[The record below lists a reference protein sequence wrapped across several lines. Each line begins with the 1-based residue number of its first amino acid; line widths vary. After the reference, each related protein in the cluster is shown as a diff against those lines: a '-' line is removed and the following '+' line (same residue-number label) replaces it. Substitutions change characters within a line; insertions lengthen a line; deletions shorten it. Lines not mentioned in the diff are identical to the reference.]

1 MGVEMTP
8 RAGGAMI
15 WKRALG
21 DAEDGETLLE
31 LLMTVAII
39 GIAFV
44 AILGAIFTVI
54 RVSDYHRKTTT
65 ADVILRNFAE
75 SMKQANGTYQYVPCS
90 SAGATVSYAA
100 YVPGTPYS
108 NYTATITSI
117 RYLAGYSSG
126 QPTWTTTCPATDLG
140 LQELTLK
147 VSGPTTDPA
156 VRGTESVVVI
166 KRDAR
171 GEA

>member
-1 MGVEMTP
+1 MQSGQ
-8 RAGGAMI
+8 ALGGA
-15 WKRALG
+15 RRG
-21 DAEDGETLLE
+21 ESGETLLE
-31 LLMTVAII
+31 VLMTVAIV

-44 AILGAIFTVI
+44 AILGAIFTAI

-75 SMKQANGTYQYVPCS
+75 SMKQANGTYQYVPCT
-90 SAGATVSYAA
+90 SAGGTVSYVTYDQGALYA
-100 YVPGTPYS
+100 
-108 NYTATITSI
+108 NAHYTATITSI
-117 RYLAGYSSG
+117 RYLTGYSSG
-126 QPTWTTTCPATDLG
+126 TPTWANTCPATDLG
-140 LQELTLK
+140 LEELTLK
-147 VSGPTTDPA
+147 VTGPTTDPA